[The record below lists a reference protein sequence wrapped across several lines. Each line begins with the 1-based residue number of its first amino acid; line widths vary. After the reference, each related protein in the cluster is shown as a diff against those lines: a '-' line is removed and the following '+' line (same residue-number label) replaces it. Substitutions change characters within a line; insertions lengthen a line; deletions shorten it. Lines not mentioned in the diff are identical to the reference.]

1 MDNDAKNLAC
11 RAVLTLAVSLLPAA
25 GAAGEQG
32 PTRRGALFGFEL
44 RDHTHE
50 HWLEE
55 FFYTDEGRPPGW
67 AEPAPE
73 PAPGPEP
80 TPDPAPEPTPDP
92 APEPTPDPTPSAASR
107 YREVPPGAVPS
118 RFYSTPRPTPG
129 DTLLP
134 RSARYYRA
142 PTDLILPDERLSDEA
157 FRAQL
162 YPYLPS
168 FGETR
173 PREYDPKYDY
183 FGFRIFESGCFA
195 PVDYQAH
202 LRQAC
207 SEGHQE
213 GHQGSINVQHAY
225 ARGLSGRGVRI
236 GIADYGVDILH
247 PEFAGR
253 VQRAGSFLTRKIPFL
268 FGPESLE
275 EAFEGCGSE
284 AVNCRVFEID
294 ASGDRALIEHYAHR
308 IIELWGRFPNQYH
321 TWFIRD
327 LSRGADGWHAIPGL
341 YTRQL
346 FDVPPDFVEPPYPD
360 WYPHHGTTV
369 AAVAAGLRYGIAP
382 GATIVPMLH
391 REFDNIHFNGGADLT
406 GDDASKAS
414 AYRDFLSH
422 FDIINHSHGPISR
435 QSRFALSY
443 EDRLREEFPAYWAA
457 FTQRDAREKTIEVWA
472 AGNDS
477 SSRPDLEASLPVRE
491 PAVRGHW
498 LAVVAVHDE
507 QVGFVGGGTV
517 AQTIARYS
525 NHCGTLPG
533 DWNPQAHGRHYCLA
547 APGEGYAAL
556 PNVDPPPPLTDT
568 WDPDD
573 ANLGPRQVPITG
585 TSFSAPIVAGGIA
598 LVMEQF
604 RGQLSNRE
612 VALRVVNTA
621 NNRGRYSDSRI
632 YGAGLLDLDAATAP
646 VGAVSTGTASLR
658 AGLHR
663 TRLATPPAWGRVGR
677 HLAGREVAGFDEW
690 NAPFWQPAASLFAT
704 VPAPQALLPVPGWDE
719 GFEQRALL
727 SHLRWFG
734 AAGREDGLRMT
745 LWGDGFHA
753 AGFRG
758 DLPGSGFA
766 AEKDYHAFGFSGAVM
781 ERLRLGVI
789 VETQTNQ
796 GARPAGAFG
805 AAANSKLVWLAREH
819 AWPLSFASGAA
830 LRLDYL
836 LAAGQP
842 DYARGAM
849 FNATG
854 SLYSAASLALEH
866 RGSAT
871 RTRLSIGQ
879 PLRAESGRGTLRYA
893 VGRDRAGNWRYEEAR
908 FALRPET
915 RELRFQLR
923 HDRPLFKGQLA
934 VELSYAHNADHVP
947 GQHRAQAGLGYRLS
961 W

>member
-1 MDNDAKNLAC
+1 MDIETKNRAC
-11 RAVLTLAVSLLPAA
+11 RAVLTMAIFLLPAA

-32 PTRRGALFGFEL
+32 PQRRDARFGFEQ

-67 AEPAPE
+67 TPPTAEPEPQPEPAPAPE
-73 PAPGPEP
+73 PE
-80 TPDPAPEPTPDP
+80 PAP
-92 APEPTPDPTPSAASR
+92 ALEPTPDPTPPTASL

-118 RFYSTPRPTPG
+118 PLRSAPGPTTPG

-134 RSARYYRA
+134 RSATYYRA
-142 PTDLILPDERLSDEA
+142 PTDLILPDEHLSDEA
-157 FRAQL
+157 FRAEL
-162 YPYLPS
+162 SRYLPS
-168 FGETR
+168 FGKNR
-173 PREYDPKYDY
+173 PTEYDLKYEY
-183 FGFRIFESGCFA
+183 FNFRIFESGCFV
-195 PVDYQAH
+195 PVDERLHYDEE
-202 LRQAC
+202 C
-207 SEGHQE
+207 PNSEGEGHQF
-213 GHQGSINVQHAY
+213 GHEGSINVQHAY
-225 ARGLSGRGVRI
+225 ARGLSGRGIRI
-236 GIADYGVDILH
+236 GIAEEEIDILH

-253 VQRAGSFLTRKIPFL
+253 MQRRGTFLSGISFEPGANAFNACWDEAAG
-268 FGPESLE
+268 
-275 EAFEGCGSE
+275 
-284 AVNCRVFEID
+284 CRVFEID
-294 ASGDRALIEHYAHR
+294 ASGDRALIGHYAYR
-308 IIELWGRFPNQYH
+308 IIESERRFPDAYN

-327 LSRGADGWHAIPGL
+327 ISRDADNWYGISGL
-341 YTRQL
+341 YGNL
-346 FDVPPDFVEPPYPD
+346 GDP
-360 WYPHHGTTV
+360 HGTTV
-369 AAVAAGLRYGIAP
+369 ASVAAGWRYGVAP
-382 GATIVPMLH
+382 GATIVPLLPE
-391 REFDNIHFNGGADLT
+391 EFERIHFYGDAYLT

-422 FDIINHSHGPISR
+422 FDIINHSYTTFFD
-435 QSRFALSY
+435 QSYLTLSY
-443 EDRLREEFPAYWAA
+443 EDWLRETFPEFWAA

-472 AGNDS
+472 AGNGGRG
-477 SSRPDLEASLPVRE
+477 RPDLDPSLPVRE

-498 LAVVAVHDE
+498 LAVAAVRDE
-507 QVGFVGGGTV
+507 QVGFVGPGIV
-517 AQTIARYS
+517 AQTITDYS
-525 NHCGTLPG
+525 NRCGTLPG

-547 APGEGYAAL
+547 APGNVYVAA
-556 PNVDPPPPLTDT
+556 PNVNPPPPLP
-568 WDPDD
+568 DPRSADYVD
-573 ANLGPRQVPITG
+573 PPRHEGVVNG
-585 TSFSAPIVAGGIA
+585 TSYAAPIVAGGIA
-598 LVMEQF
+598 LVMERF

-646 VGAVSTGTASLR
+646 VGEVSTGTASLQ

-677 HLAGREVAGFDEW
+677 HLAGREVAGFDAW

-704 VPAPQALLPVPGWDE
+704 VPAPQAILPMPGWDE

-734 AAGREDGLRMT
+734 AGREGQKDGLRMT

-753 AGFRG
+753 AGFRA
-758 DLPGSGFA
+758 DFSGSGFA
-766 AEKDYHAFGFSGAVM
+766 AETDYHAFGFSGELM
-781 ERLRLGVI
+781 ERLRLGLI

-796 GARPAGAFG
+796 GSRPAGAFG
-805 AAANSKLVWLAREH
+805 AAANSKLAWLAREH
-819 AWPLSFASGAA
+819 AWPLSWAGGVA

-893 VGRDRAGNWRYEEAR
+893 VGRDREGNWRYEQLR

-915 RELRFQLR
+915 REVRFQLR

-934 VELSYAHNADHVP
+934 LELSYAHNADHIP
-947 GQHRAQAGLGYRLS
+947 GQHRAQAGLGYRLN

>member
-1 MDNDAKNLAC
+1 MDSDAKNLAC
-11 RAVLTLAVSLLPAA
+11 RAVLTMAVFLLPAA

-32 PTRRGALFGFEL
+32 PQRRDALFEFEL

-67 AEPAPE
+67 TSPTAEPE
-73 PAPGPEP
+73 PV
-80 TPDPAPEPTPDP
+80 PAPEPTPDSTTPPAASPLPPEPVP
-92 APEPTPDPTPSAASR
+92 APLTAA
-107 YREVPPGAVPS
+107 PG
-118 RFYSTPRPTPG
+118 PTPG

-134 RSARYYRA
+134 RSATYYRA
-142 PTDLILPDERLSDEA
+142 PTDLILPDECLSDGA

-162 YPYLPS
+162 SHYLPS
-168 FGETR
+168 FGGTPEQIL
-173 PREYDPKYDY
+173 DDFKFQQVGDY
-183 FGFRIFESGCFA
+183 WDG
-195 PVDYQAH
+195 
-202 LRQAC
+202 
-207 SEGHQE
+207 
-213 GHQGSINVQHAY
+213 INAEHAY

-236 GIADYGVDILH
+236 GIADFGVDILH
-247 PEFAGR
+247 TEFTGR
-253 VQRAGSFLTRKIPFL
+253 VQRAGSFLTRKIPYDY
-268 FGPESLE
+268 GPEDLE
-275 EAFEGCGSE
+275 EAFNACWDELAG
-284 AVNCRVFEID
+284 CRVFEIE
-294 ASGDRALIEHYAHR
+294 AGGDRALIEHYAHR
-308 IIELWGRFPNQYH
+308 IIEIWGRFPDEYN

-327 LSRGADGWHAIPGL
+327 LSRDADGWYAIPGL
-341 YTRQL
+341 YTRKHYYSE
-346 FDVPPDFVEPPYPD
+346 DRPYPD
-360 WYPHHGTTV
+360 WVPYHGTTA
-369 AAVAAGLRYGIAP
+369 AAVAAGLRSGVAP
-382 GATIVPMLH
+382 GATIVPVLLDG
-391 REFDNIHFNGGADLT
+391 FQNTHFTGDAWRT
-406 GDDASKAS
+406 GDDASKAR

-422 FDIINHSHGPISR
+422 FDIINHSYGTIFEYSY
-435 QSRFALSY
+435 LSLGFD
-443 EDRLREEFPAYWAA
+443 DRLMEEFPEFWAA

-472 AGNDS
+472 AGNNS

-498 LAVVAVHDE
+498 LAAVAVGKRRVSSDHY
-507 QVGFVGGGTV
+507 
-517 AQTIARYS
+517 ALTIERYS
-525 NHCGTLPG
+525 NHCGALPG

-547 APGEGYAAL
+547 AHGNVYLASPNRPLRSDGDASGTSYAA
-556 PNVDPPPPLTDT
+556 PV
-568 WDPDD
+568 
-573 ANLGPRQVPITG
+573 
-585 TSFSAPIVAGGIA
+585 VAGGIA

-621 NNRGRYSDSRI
+621 NNRGRFSDSHI

-646 VGAVSTGTASLR
+646 VGEVSTGTASLQ

-704 VPAPQALLPVPGWDE
+704 TPAPQTLLPMPGWDE

-745 LWGDGFHA
+745 LWGDNVHA

-766 AEKDYHAFGFSGAVM
+766 AETDYHAFGFSGAVM

-854 SLYSAASLALEH
+854 SLYSAATLALEH

-893 VGRDRAGNWRYEEAR
+893 VGRDRAGNWRYEQAR

-915 RELRFQLR
+915 REVRFQLR

-934 VELSYAHNADHVP
+934 IELSYAHNADHVP
-947 GQHRAQAGLGYRLS
+947 GQHRAQAGLGYHLS

>member
-1 MDNDAKNLAC
+1 MDIDAKNRAW
-11 RAVLTLAVSLLPAA
+11 RAVLTLAVFLLPAA

-32 PTRRGALFGFEL
+32 PQRRDAPLAASPYPALSPE
-44 RDHTHE
+44 
-50 HWLEE
+50 
-55 FFYTDEGRPPGW
+55 PV
-67 AEPAPE
+67 PAPLT
-73 PAPGPEP
+73 PAPGP
-80 TPDPAPEPTPDP
+80 
-92 APEPTPDPTPSAASR
+92 
-107 YREVPPGAVPS
+107 
-118 RFYSTPRPTPG
+118 TPG
-129 DTLLP
+129 NTLLP
-134 RSARYYRA
+134 ERATYYQA
-142 PTDLILPDERLSDEA
+142 PADLILPDERLSDEA
-157 FRAQL
+157 FRERL
-162 YPYLPS
+162 SHYLPS
-168 FGETR
+168 FGGNPEQILDDFKFQQVTGW
-173 PREYDPKYDY
+173 D
-183 FGFRIFESGCFA
+183 G
-195 PVDYQAH
+195 
-202 LRQAC
+202 
-207 SEGHQE
+207 
-213 GHQGSINVQHAY
+213 INAEHAY

-236 GIADYGVDILH
+236 GIVDTGVDILH

-253 VQRAGSFLTRKIPFL
+253 VQRRGTFIVRKIPSVIYA
-268 FGPESLE
+268 GDPELYPKNLP
-275 EAFEGCGSE
+275 EAFSGCREEG
-284 AVNCRVFEID
+284 ANCRVFEID

-308 IIELWGRFPNQYH
+308 IIESERRFPDEYN

-327 LSRGADGWHAIPGL
+327 LSRDAAGWHAFPGQ
-341 YTRQL
+341 YGEIDSTIVKR
-346 FDVPPDFVEPPYPD
+346 PD
-360 WYPHHGTTV
+360 HGTTV
-369 AAVAAGLRYGIAP
+369 ASVAAGWRYGVAP
-382 GATIVPMLH
+382 GATIVPLLES
-391 REFDNIHFNGGADLT
+391 EFRSIHFAGDAYRT
-406 GDDASKAS
+406 GDDASKAA

-422 FDIINHSHGPISR
+422 SDIINYSAGGSADYDY
-435 QSRFALSY
+435 QVN
-443 EDRLREEFPAYWAA
+443 REAWYKRNFPAYWAA
-457 FTQRDAREKTIEVWA
+457 FTQRDAQEKTIIVWA
-472 AGNDS
+472 AGNDFS
-477 SSRPDLEASLPVRE
+477 YRLSPAASLPARE
-491 PAVRGHW
+491 PAVRGHY
-498 LAVVAVHDE
+498 LAVAALADN
-507 QVGFVGGGTV
+507 GN
-517 AQTIARYS
+517 IAAYS
-525 NHCGTLPG
+525 NHCGPLPD
-533 DWNPQAHGRHYCLA
+533 DWNPQAHGRHYCLT
-547 APGEGYAAL
+547 APAPPRRADRNFNPET
-556 PNVDPPPPLTDT
+556 DPR
-568 WDPDD
+568 D
-573 ANLGPRQVPITG
+573 ADVSFHRENNSGG
-585 TSFSAPIVAGGIA
+585 TSLSAPLVAGGLA

-621 NNRGRYSDSRI
+621 NNTGIYADAAI
-632 YGAGLLDLDAATAP
+632 YGAGMLDLDAATAP
-646 VGAVSTGTASLR
+646 VGAVSTGTASLQ
-658 AGLHR
+658 AGFHR

-704 VPAPQALLPVPGWDE
+704 VPAPQAILPMPGWDE

-734 AAGREDGLRMT
+734 ASGAGREDGLRMT
-745 LWGDGFHA
+745 LWGDNVHA

-766 AEKDYHAFGFSGAVM
+766 AETDYHAFGFSGAVM

-819 AWPLSFASGAA
+819 AWPLSFASGMA

-915 RELRFQLR
+915 REVRFQLR

-947 GQHRAQAGLGYRLS
+947 GQHRAQAGLGYRRA

>member
-1 MDNDAKNLAC
+1 MDIEAKNRAC
-11 RAVLTLAVSLLPAA
+11 RAVLTLAVFLLPAA
-25 GAAGEQG
+25 AAGEQG
-32 PTRRGALFGFEL
+32 PQWSDARFGFEL

-55 FFYTDEGRPPGW
+55 FFHTDEGRPPGW
-67 AEPAPE
+67 TPPTAEPEPARAPE
-73 PAPGPEP
+73 PAP
-80 TPDPAPEPTPDP
+80 
-92 APEPTPDPTPSAASR
+92 DPTPELDPTPPIASL

-118 RFYSTPRPTPG
+118 PLRHASYQGPTPG

-134 RSARYYRA
+134 RSAIYYRA

-157 FRAQL
+157 FRAEL
-162 YPYLPS
+162 SRYLPS
-168 FGETR
+168 FGGTPEQILDDFKFQHVYTR
-173 PREYDPKYDY
+173 D
-183 FGFRIFESGCFA
+183 
-195 PVDYQAH
+195 
-202 LRQAC
+202 L
-207 SEGHQE
+207 
-213 GHQGSINVQHAY
+213 INSAYAY

-236 GIADYGVDILH
+236 GIADFGVDIRH
-247 PEFAGR
+247 REFTGR
-253 VQRAGSFLTRKIPFL
+253 VQRTGAFLTRKIPYDY
-268 FGPESLE
+268 GPEDLE
-275 EAFEGCGSE
+275 EAFNGCWDE
-284 AVNCRVFEID
+284 AAQCRVFEID

-308 IIELWGRFPNQYH
+308 IIESGLGFPSEYH

-327 LSRGADGWHAIPGL
+327 ISRDADGWYAIPGL
-341 YTRQL
+341 YTRR
-346 FDVPPDFVEPPYPD
+346 FFYDPPYSD
-360 WYPHHGTTV
+360 WAPRHGTQV
-369 AAVAAGLRYGIAP
+369 ASVAAGWLFGIAP
-382 GATIVPMLH
+382 GATIVPVFLDAFL
-391 REFDNIHFNGGADLT
+391 ETHFYGDADLT
-406 GDDASKAS
+406 GDDASKAQ

-422 FDIINHSHGPISR
+422 FDIINHSYGTIFE
-435 QSRFALSY
+435 QSYRSLSFD
-443 EDRLREEFPAYWAA
+443 DRLKREFPAYWAA

-472 AGNDS
+472 AGNNS
-477 SSRPDLEASLPVRE
+477 LGRPKLEASLPVRE
-491 PAVRGHW
+491 PAVRGHY
-498 LAVVAVHDE
+498 LAVVAAEYVN
-507 QVGFVGGGTV
+507 VGSGATDVITL
-517 AQTIARYS
+517 QIAGYS
-525 NHCGTLPG
+525 NRCGTLPG
-533 DWNPQAHGRHYCLA
+533 DWNPQAHGRHYCLTARGSNIQA
-547 APGEGYAAL
+547 AVPKVDHYR
-556 PNVDPPPPLTDT
+556 NVD
-568 WDPDD
+568 
-573 ANLGPRQVPITG
+573 G
-585 TSFSAPIVAGGIA
+585 TSYAAPIVVGGIA
-598 LVMEQF
+598 LVMERF

-632 YGAGLLDLDAATAP
+632 YGAGLLDLEAATAP
-646 VGAVSTGTASLR
+646 VGEVSTGTASLQ
-658 AGLHR
+658 ANIHR

-677 HLAGREVAGFDEW
+677 HLAGREVAGFDAW

-704 VPAPQALLPVPGWDE
+704 VPAPQAILPMPGWDE

-734 AAGREDGLRMT
+734 AAGEGREDRGLRIT

-753 AGFRG
+753 AGFRA
-758 DLPGSGFA
+758 DFSGSGFA
-766 AEKDYHAFGFSGAVM
+766 AETDYHTFGFSGEVM
-781 ERLRLGVI
+781 ERLRLGLI

-796 GARPAGAFG
+796 GSRPAGAFG
-805 AAANSKLVWLAREH
+805 AAANSKLAWLAREH
-819 AWPLSFASGAA
+819 AWPLSWAGGVA

-871 RTRLSIGQ
+871 RTRLSVGQ

-893 VGRDRAGNWRYEEAR
+893 VGRDRAGNWRYEQLR

-934 VELSYAHNADHVP
+934 LELSYAHNADHVP

>member
-1 MDNDAKNLAC
+1 MDSDAKNRAW
-11 RAVLTLAVSLLPAA
+11 RAVLTLALFLLTAA
-25 GAAGEQG
+25 G
-32 PTRRGALFGFEL
+32 
-44 RDHTHE
+44 
-50 HWLEE
+50 
-55 FFYTDEGRPPGW
+55 
-67 AEPAPE
+67 PAPLAASPYPELPPE
-73 PAPGPEP
+73 PVLAPLTVAPG
-80 TPDPAPEPTPDP
+80 
-92 APEPTPDPTPSAASR
+92 
-107 YREVPPGAVPS
+107 
-118 RFYSTPRPTPG
+118 PTPG

-134 RSARYYRA
+134 ENATYYRA
-142 PTDLILPDERLSDEA
+142 PADLILPDERLTDGA
-157 FRAQL
+157 FREL
-162 YPYLPS
+162 LSHYLPT
-168 FGETR
+168 FGGNPAQILNDFKFQQTG
-173 PREYDPKYDY
+173 YLWD
-183 FGFRIFESGCFA
+183 G
-195 PVDYQAH
+195 
-202 LRQAC
+202 
-207 SEGHQE
+207 
-213 GHQGSINVQHAY
+213 INAEHAY

-236 GIADYGVDILH
+236 GIADTGVDILH

-253 VQRAGSFLTRKIPFL
+253 AQRRGTFIVRKIPSFAYS
-268 FGPESLE
+268 GSPEVSPQNLP
-275 EAFEGCGSE
+275 EAFSGCQEEGAE
-284 AVNCRVFEID
+284 CRVFEID

-308 IIELWGRFPNQYH
+308 IIESEGRFPDAYN

-327 LSRGADGWHAIPGL
+327 LSRGADGWHAFPGQ
-341 YTRQL
+341 YD
-346 FDVPPDFVEPPYPD
+346 DVKTGIFLGGSRPQPE
-360 WYPHHGTTV
+360 HGTTV
-369 AAVAAGLRYGIAP
+369 ASVAAGWRYGIAP
-382 GATIVPMLH
+382 GATIRPLL
-391 REFDNIHFNGGADLT
+391 RAEFRSIHFGGDAYDT
-406 GDDASKAS
+406 GDDASKAQ

-422 FDIINHSHGPISR
+422 SDIINYSVGSSEQDWHINIEAFYKR
-435 QSRFALSY
+435 N
-443 EDRLREEFPAYWAA
+443 FPAFWAA
-457 FTQRDAREKTIEVWA
+457 FTQQDAQEKTIEVWA
-472 AGNDS
+472 AGNSGRD
-477 SSRPDLEASLPVRE
+477 RPDSAAALPARE

-498 LAVVAVHDE
+498 LVVAALAYN
-507 QVGFVGGGTV
+507 GN
-517 AQTIARYS
+517 IAGYS
-525 NHCGTLPG
+525 NRCGPLPG
-533 DWNPQAHGRHYCLA
+533 DWNPEPQAHGRHYCLT
-547 APGEGYAAL
+547 APGLLRVAY
-556 PNVDPPPPLTDT
+556 PNFNPETNPE
-568 WDPDD
+568 D
-573 ANLGPRQVPITG
+573 ADVSFHQQSSG
-585 TSFSAPIVAGGIA
+585 TSLSAPLVAGGIA

-612 VALRVVNTA
+612 VALRVINTA

-632 YGAGLLDLDAATAP
+632 YGAGMLDLDAATAP
-646 VGAVSTGTASLR
+646 VGEVSTGTASLQ

-704 VPAPQALLPVPGWDE
+704 VPAPQAILPVPGWDE

-734 AAGREDGLRMT
+734 ASGAGREDGLRMT
-745 LWGDGFHA
+745 LWGDNVHA
-753 AGFRG
+753 AGFRA
-758 DLPGSGFA
+758 DFPGSGFA
-766 AEKDYHAFGFSGAVM
+766 AETDYHAFGFSGAVM

-866 RGSAT
+866 RGAAT

-915 RELRFQLR
+915 REVRFQLR

-934 VELSYAHNADHVP
+934 IELSYAHNADHVP
-947 GQHRAQAGLGYRLS
+947 GQHRAQAGLGYRRA

>member
-1 MDNDAKNLAC
+1 MDINAKNLAC
-11 RAVLTLAVSLLPAA
+11 RAVLTMAVFLLSAA

-32 PTRRGALFGFEL
+32 STRRDALFGFEL

-67 AEPAPE
+67 AEPE
-73 PAPGPEP
+73 PAPA
-80 TPDPAPEPTPDP
+80 PAPEPTPAP
-92 APEPTPDPTPSAASR
+92 APEPTPEPDPTPSAASR

-129 DTLLP
+129 DTPLP
-134 RSARYYRA
+134 RSAFYYRA
-142 PTDLILPDERLSDEA
+142 PTDLILPDERLSAEA
-157 FRAQL
+157 FRNEL
-162 YPYLPS
+162 LRYLPS
-168 FGETR
+168 FGENR
-173 PREYDPKYDY
+173 PEQFVYEWD
-183 FGFRIFESGCFA
+183 
-195 PVDYQAH
+195 
-202 LRQAC
+202 
-207 SEGHQE
+207 
-213 GHQGSINVQHAY
+213 QGSPLKYQYVGFWWGVNGEDRDGNINAAHAY

-236 GIADYGVDILH
+236 GIVDTGVDILH
-247 PEFAGR
+247 SEFAGR
-253 VQRAGSFLTRKIPFL
+253 VQRAGSFLTRKIPYIY
-268 FGPESLE
+268 GPRDLA
-275 EAFEGCGSE
+275 EAFSACRDE
-284 AVNCRVFEID
+284 AANCRVFEID

-308 IIELWGRFPNQYH
+308 ILELWGRFPDEYNA
-321 TWFIRD
+321 WFIRD
-327 LSRGADGWHAIPGL
+327 LSRDAAGWYAIPGL
-341 YTRQL
+341 YREEL
-346 FDVPPDFVEPPYPD
+346 GYERPD
-360 WYPHHGTTV
+360 HGTGV
-369 AAVAAGLRYGIAP
+369 ASVAAGWRYGIAP
-382 GATIVPMLH
+382 GATIGSLLEGEFESLH
-391 REFDNIHFNGGADLT
+391 FWGSAHRT
-406 GDDASKAS
+406 GDDASRAR

-422 FDIINHSHGPISR
+422 FDIINYSVGSYFTDLQVSGEDWYRRHLP
-435 QSRFALSY
+435 AL
-443 EDRLREEFPAYWAA
+443 WAA
-457 FTQRDAREKTIEVWA
+457 LTQRDAQEKTIIVWA
-472 AGNDS
+472 ADNFSLDHPS
-477 SSRPDLEASLPVRE
+477 PAASLPVRE
-491 PAVRGHW
+491 PAVRGHH
-498 LAVVAVHDE
+498 LAVAAVRHE
-507 QVGFVGGGTV
+507 PVFVGNGGT
-517 AQTIARYS
+517 ALTLADPS
-525 NHCGTLPG
+525 NRCGALPD

-547 APGEGYAAL
+547 APGELKFAKPNAL
-556 PNVDPPPPLTDT
+556 PPPPGAGGASRDR
-568 WDPDD
+568 
-573 ANLGPRQVPITG
+573 GEFQSYG
-585 TSFSAPIVAGGIA
+585 TSYAAPIVAGGIA
-598 LVMEQF
+598 LVMERF

-632 YGAGLLDLDAATAP
+632 YGAGLMDLDAATAP
-646 VGAVSTGTASLR
+646 VGAVSTGTASLQ

-677 HLAGREVAGFDEW
+677 HLAGREVAGFDAW

-704 VPAPQALLPVPGWDE
+704 VPAPQAILPMPGWDE

-734 AAGREDGLRMT
+734 ASGAGREDGLRMT
-745 LWGDGFHA
+745 LWGDNFHA

-758 DLPGSGFA
+758 DFPGSGFA
-766 AEKDYHAFGFSGAVM
+766 AETDYHAFGFSGAVM

-836 LAAGQP
+836 VAAGQP

-866 RGSAT
+866 RGTET

-893 VGRDRAGNWRYEEAR
+893 VGRDRAGNWRYEQAR

-915 RELRFQLR
+915 REVRFQLR

-934 VELSYAHNADHVP
+934 IELSYAHNADHVP
-947 GQHRAQAGLGYRLS
+947 GQHRAQAGLGYRLN

>member
-1 MDNDAKNLAC
+1 MDINAKNLAC
-11 RAVLTLAVSLLPAA
+11 RAVLTMAVFLLPAAAA

-32 PTRRGALFGFEL
+32 SARRDALFGFEL

-67 AEPAPE
+67 AEPAPA
-73 PAPGPEP
+73 PA
-80 TPDPAPEPTPDP
+80 P
-92 APEPTPDPTPSAASR
+92 APEPTPDPTPAPEPTPEPDPTPPAASL

-129 DTLLP
+129 DTPLP
-134 RSARYYRA
+134 RSAAYYRA

-157 FRAQL
+157 FRNEL
-162 YPYLPS
+162 LLYLPS
-168 FGETR
+168 FGGNR
-173 PREYDPKYDY
+173 PEQILNDFKFQQLVYGWD
-183 FGFRIFESGCFA
+183 G
-195 PVDYQAH
+195 
-202 LRQAC
+202 
-207 SEGHQE
+207 
-213 GHQGSINVQHAY
+213 INVEHAY

-236 GIADYGVDILH
+236 GIDDFGVDILH
-247 PEFAGR
+247 PQFAGR
-253 VQRAGSFLTRKIPFL
+253 VQRAGSFLTRKIPYDY
-268 FGPESLE
+268 GPDDLE
-275 EAFEGCGSE
+275 EAFNACWDE
-284 AVNCRVFEID
+284 AAGCRVFEID
-294 ASGDRALIEHYAHR
+294 AGGDRALIEHYAHR
-308 IIELWGRFPNQYH
+308 IIELWGRFPDEYH

-327 LSRGADGWHAIPGL
+327 LSRDADGWHAIPGL
-341 YTRQL
+341 YAHDGIRRSY
-346 FDVPPDFVEPPYPD
+346 FDWSPR
-360 WYPHHGTTV
+360 HGTAV
-369 AAVAAGLRYGIAP
+369 ASVAAGWNFGIAP
-382 GATIVPMLH
+382 GATIVPLYQDEIGYLYFH
-391 REFDNIHFNGGADLT
+391 GYGYRT
-406 GDDASKAS
+406 GDDASAS
-414 AYRDFLSH
+414 RAYQDFLSH
-422 FDIINHSHGPISR
+422 FDIVTQTYSSTGDLPY
-435 QSRFALSY
+435 LD
-443 EDRLREEFPAYWAA
+443 EDWYKRHWPAFWAA
-457 FTQRDAREKTIEVWA
+457 FTQRDAPEKTIQVWS
-472 AGNDS
+472 AGNL
-477 SSRPDLEASLPVRE
+477 SRDRPNPEPSLPARE
-491 PAVRGHW
+491 PAVRGHY
-498 LAVVAVHDE
+498 LAVAAAG
-507 QVGFVGGGTV
+507 QG
-517 AQTIARYS
+517 QIAYYS
-525 NHCGTLPG
+525 NRCGPLPD
-533 DWNPQAHGRHYCLA
+533 DWNPEPQAHGRHYCLT
-547 APGEGYAAL
+547 APGNVRATLPEVNRYQRLEGTSYAASL
-556 PNVDPPPPLTDT
+556 VT
-568 WDPDD
+568 
-573 ANLGPRQVPITG
+573 
-585 TSFSAPIVAGGIA
+585 GGIA
-598 LVMEQF
+598 LVMERF

-646 VGAVSTGTASLR
+646 VGAVSTGTATMQ
-658 AGLHR
+658 AAIAA
-663 TRLATPPAWGRVGR
+663 TRLQTPAAWGDLGQRLQG
-677 HLAGREVAGFDEW
+677 LEIAGFDSW

-704 VPAPQALLPVPGWDE
+704 VPAPQAILPVPGWDE

-734 AAGREDGLRMT
+734 ASGAGREDGLRMT
-745 LWGDGFHA
+745 LWGDNVHA

-758 DLPGSGFA
+758 DFSGSGFA
-766 AEKDYHAFGFSGAVM
+766 AETDYHAFGFSGEVM

-866 RGSAT
+866 RGAAT
-871 RTRLSIGQ
+871 RTRLSLGQ

>member
-1 MDNDAKNLAC
+1 MDSDPKNLVC
-11 RAVLTLAVSLLPAA
+11 RAVLAMAVFLLPAA

-32 PTRRGALFGFEL
+32 PLTLV
-44 RDHTHE
+44 
-50 HWLEE
+50 
-55 FFYTDEGRPPGW
+55 
-67 AEPAPE
+67 PAPASFSSFHSLWFSPPKSLVPNPPAASPYPALPPE
-73 PAPGPEP
+73 PVPAPLTPAPG
-80 TPDPAPEPTPDP
+80 
-92 APEPTPDPTPSAASR
+92 
-107 YREVPPGAVPS
+107 
-118 RFYSTPRPTPG
+118 PTPG

-134 RSARYYRA
+134 ENATYYRA

-157 FRAQL
+157 FRERL
-162 YPYLPS
+162 RHYLPS
-168 FGETR
+168 FGGTPEQILNDFKFQQV
-173 PREYDPKYDY
+173 YGWD
-183 FGFRIFESGCFA
+183 G
-195 PVDYQAH
+195 
-202 LRQAC
+202 
-207 SEGHQE
+207 
-213 GHQGSINVQHAY
+213 INAEHAY

-236 GIADYGVDILH
+236 GIVDTGVDILH

-253 VQRAGSFLTRKIPFL
+253 VQRRGTFMVRQIPYDDIDAGVSAVVDPLSEDFS
-268 FGPESLE
+268 GCQE
-275 EAFEGCGSE
+275 EGAE
-284 AVNCRVFEID
+284 CRVFEID

-308 IIELWGRFPNQYH
+308 IIESERRFPDAYD

-327 LSRGADGWHAIPGL
+327 LSRDAGAGWYAFPGQYDETGL
-341 YTRQL
+341 SGRQ
-346 FDVPPDFVEPPYPD
+346 PA
-360 WYPHHGTTV
+360 HGTLV
-369 AAVAAGLRYGIAP
+369 ASVAAGWRYGIAP
-382 GATIVPMLH
+382 GATIVPLLYD
-391 REFDNIHFNGGADLT
+391 ENIHLYFFR
-406 GDDASKAS
+406 DASKAR
-414 AYRDFLSH
+414 AYRDYLSH
-422 FDIINHSHGPISR
+422 SDIINYSAG
-435 QSRFALSY
+435 SY
-443 EDRLREEFPAYWAA
+443 DYDIQVSNEAVDKEFFPAYWAA
-457 FTQRDAREKTIEVWA
+457 FTQRDAPEKTIIVWA

-477 SSRPDLEASLPVRE
+477 LDRPSPASSLPARE

-498 LAVVAVHDE
+498 LAVAAAE
-507 QVGFVGGGTV
+507 QG
-517 AQTIARYS
+517 QIASYS
-525 NHCGTLPG
+525 SRCGALPG
-533 DWNPQAHGRHYCLA
+533 DWNPQAHGRHYCLT
-547 APGEGYAAL
+547 APAELRVAY
-556 PNVDPPPPLTDT
+556 PNFNPTTNPEDA
-568 WDPDD
+568 D
-573 ANLGPRQVPITG
+573 ANFHWQSGG
-585 TSFSAPIVAGGIA
+585 TSLSAPLVSGGIA
-598 LVMEQF
+598 LVMERF

-612 VALRVVNTA
+612 IALRVVNTA
-621 NNRGRYSDSRI
+621 NNTGIYADAAI
-632 YGAGLLDLDAATAP
+632 YGAGMLDLDAATAP
-646 VGAVSTGTASLR
+646 VGEVSTGTASLQ

-704 VPAPQALLPVPGWDE
+704 VPAPQAILPRPGWDE

-734 AAGREDGLRMT
+734 ASGAGREDGLRMT
-745 LWGDGFHA
+745 LWGDNVHA

-758 DLPGSGFA
+758 DSHGSGFA
-766 AEKDYHAFGFSGAVM
+766 SETDYHAFGFSGAVM

-805 AAANSKLVWLAREH
+805 VAANSKLVWVAREH
-819 AWPLSFASGAA
+819 AWPLAPAGGVA

-836 LAAGQP
+836 VAAGQP
-842 DYARGAM
+842 EYARGAM

-893 VGRDRAGNWRYEEAR
+893 VGRDRAGNWRYEQAR

-915 RELRFQLR
+915 REARFQLR

-947 GQHRAQAGLGYRLS
+947 GQHRAQAGLGYRRA

>member
-1 MDNDAKNLAC
+1 MDSDAKNLAC
-11 RAVLTLAVSLLPAA
+11 RAVLTLAVFLLPAAAA

-32 PTRRGALFGFEL
+32 PHRREAPFGFEL

-55 FFYTDEGRPPGW
+55 FFHTDEGRPPGW
-67 AEPAPE
+67 AEPEPE
-73 PAPGPEP
+73 PA
-80 TPDPAPEPTPDP
+80 PAPEPTPDP
-92 APEPTPDPTPSAASR
+92 TPAPEPTPELDPTPSAASR

-134 RSARYYRA
+134 RSAAYYRA

-162 YPYLPS
+162 SPYLPS
-168 FGETR
+168 FGTNR
-173 PREYDPKYDY
+173 PEEILDDFKYEYLYLH
-183 FGFRIFESGCFA
+183 G
-195 PVDYQAH
+195 
-202 LRQAC
+202 
-207 SEGHQE
+207 EGLNAE
-213 GHQGSINVQHAY
+213 HAY

-236 GIADYGVDILH
+236 GIDDFGVDILH
-247 PEFAGR
+247 PQFAGR
-253 VQRAGSFLTRKIPFL
+253 VQRAGSFLTRKIPYDY
-268 FGPESLE
+268 GPDDLE
-275 EAFEGCGSE
+275 EAFNACWDE
-284 AVNCRVFEID
+284 AAGCRVFEID
-294 ASGDRALIEHYAHR
+294 AGGDRALIEHYAHR
-308 IIELWGRFPNQYH
+308 IIELWGRFPDEYH

-327 LSRGADGWHAIPGL
+327 LSRAADGWYAIPGL
-341 YTRQL
+341 YTRRHY
-346 FDVPPDFVEPPYPD
+346 DRRDRPYSDWVPY
-360 WYPHHGTTV
+360 HGTAV
-369 AAVAAGLRYGIAP
+369 ASVAAGWFYGVAP
-382 GATIVPMLH
+382 GATIVPVLLNG
-391 REFDNIHFNGGADLT
+391 FWNTHFRGDAYRT
-406 GDDASKAS
+406 GDDASKAR

-422 FDIINHSHGPISR
+422 FDIINHSYGTFFE
-435 QSRFALSY
+435 QSYLSLGF
-443 EDRLREEFPAYWAA
+443 EDRLRENFPEFWAA
-457 FTQRDAREKTIEVWA
+457 FTQRDAREKTIEVWS

-477 SSRPDLEASLPVRE
+477 LNRPDFDASLPVRE
-491 PAVRGHW
+491 PAVRGHY
-498 LAVVAVHDE
+498 LAVADVVD
-507 QVGFVGGGTV
+507 GYRPGTTDNDDRV
-517 AQTIARYS
+517 LLITDYS
-525 NHCGTLPG
+525 NRCGALPG
-533 DWNPQAHGRHYCLA
+533 DWNPQAHGRHYCLTAPA
-547 APGEGYAAL
+547 AGLQGAL
-556 PNVDPPPPLTDT
+556 PKVD
-568 WDPDD
+568 
-573 ANLGPRQVPITG
+573 AYQVYRG
-585 TSFSAPIVAGGIA
+585 TSYAAPIVAGGLA

-632 YGAGLLDLDAATAP
+632 YGAGMLDLDAATAP

-663 TRLATPPAWGRVGR
+663 TRLATPPAWGRVER

-704 VPAPQALLPVPGWDE
+704 VPAPQAILPMPGWDE

-734 AAGREDGLRMT
+734 ARGEGQENGLRMT
-745 LWGDGFHA
+745 LWGDDFHA

-758 DLPGSGFA
+758 DFPGSGFA
-766 AEKDYHAFGFSGAVM
+766 AETDYHAFGFSGELR

-836 LAAGQP
+836 VAAGQP

-947 GQHRAQAGLGYRLS
+947 GQHRAQAGLGYRRA

>member
-1 MDNDAKNLAC
+1 MNKFMDIDAKSRAC
-11 RAVLTLAVSLLPAA
+11 RAVLTMAVFLLPAA
-25 GAAGEQG
+25 GAVGEQG
-32 PTRRGALFGFEL
+32 PQRRDALFEFEL

-67 AEPAPE
+67 MSPTAEPA
-73 PAPGPEP
+73 
-80 TPDPAPEPTPDP
+80 
-92 APEPTPDPTPSAASR
+92 ASP
-107 YREVPPGAVPS
+107 YREVPPGSVPS
-118 RFYSTPRPTPG
+118 PLTTAPGPTPG

-134 RSARYYRA
+134 RSATYYRA
-142 PTDLILPDERLSDEA
+142 PTDLILPDERLNDGDFQGELL
-157 FRAQL
+157 R
-162 YPYLPS
+162 YLPS
-168 FGETR
+168 FGKNR
-173 PREYDPKYDY
+173 PEQILNDFKFQQLVYGWD
-183 FGFRIFESGCFA
+183 G
-195 PVDYQAH
+195 
-202 LRQAC
+202 
-207 SEGHQE
+207 
-213 GHQGSINVQHAY
+213 INAEHAY

-236 GIADYGVDILH
+236 GIEDWGVDILH

-253 VQRAGSFLTRKIPFL
+253 VQRTGTFLPRKIDHTY
-268 FGPESLE
+268 GPEDLE
-275 EAFEGCGSE
+275 EAFNACWDE
-284 AVNCRVFEID
+284 AAGCRVFEID
-294 ASGDRALIEHYAHR
+294 AGGDRALIEHYAHR
-308 IIELWGRFPNQYH
+308 IIESERRFPEAYH

-327 LSRGADGWHAIPGL
+327 LSRDADGWYAIPGL
-341 YTRQL
+341 YAGQDIIGYGR
-346 FDVPPDFVEPPYPD
+346 YSD
-360 WYPHHGTTV
+360 WYPRHGTTV
-369 AAVAAGLRYGIAP
+369 ASVAAGWSFGIAP
-382 GATIVPMLH
+382 GATIVPLFQEEIS
-391 REFDNIHFNGGADLT
+391 RLLWYGDAYYR
-406 GDDASKAS
+406 GDDASKAQ

-422 FDIINHSHGPISR
+422 FDIINHSWGTVVGGWPDGWSR
-435 QSRFALSY
+435 RS
-443 EDRLREEFPAYWAA
+443 FPEAWAA
-457 FTQRDAREKTIEVWA
+457 FTQRDAQEKTIQVWGT
-472 AGNDS
+472 GNDS
-477 SSRPDLEASLPVRE
+477 LDRPSPEASLPARE
-491 PAVRGHW
+491 PAVRGHY
-498 LAVVAVHDE
+498 LAVAAAE
-507 QVGFVGGGTV
+507 QG
-517 AQTIARYS
+517 QIAYYS
-525 NHCGTLPG
+525 NRCGALPG
-533 DWNPQAHGRHYCLA
+533 DWNPQAHGRHYCLT
-547 APGEGYAAL
+547 APASVRAAL
-556 PNVDPPPPLTDT
+556 PNSHYYEVV
-568 WDPDD
+568 
-573 ANLGPRQVPITG
+573 NG
-585 TSFSAPIVAGGIA
+585 TSHAAPIVSGGIA

-621 NNRGRYSDSRI
+621 NNAGIYADAAI

-658 AGLHR
+658 ASLHR

-704 VPAPQALLPVPGWDE
+704 TPAPQALLPMPGWDE

-734 AAGREDGLRMT
+734 ASGAGREEGLRMT
-745 LWGDGFHA
+745 LWGDNVHA

-758 DLPGSGFA
+758 DFAGSGFA
-766 AEKDYHAFGFSGAVM
+766 AETDYHAFGFSGAVM

-836 LAAGQP
+836 VAAGQP

-866 RGSAT
+866 RGAAT

-893 VGRDRAGNWRYEEAR
+893 AGRDRAGNWRYEEAR

-934 VELSYAHNADHVP
+934 IELSYAHNADHVP

>member
-1 MDNDAKNLAC
+1 MALF
-11 RAVLTLAVSLLPAA
+11 LLPAA

-32 PTRRGALFGFEL
+32 PQRRDAPFEFEL

-67 AEPAPE
+67 AEPE
-73 PAPGPEP
+73 PA
-80 TPDPAPEPTPDP
+80 PAPEPTPAP
-92 APEPTPDPTPSAASR
+92 APEPTPAPAPAPEPTPEPDPTPSAASR

-134 RSARYYRA
+134 RSAFYYRA

-162 YPYLPS
+162 SHYLPS
-168 FGETR
+168 FGKDQ
-173 PREYDPKYDY
+173 PREYDPKYEY
-183 FGFRIFESGCFA
+183 FNFRILESGCFA
-195 PVDYQAH
+195 PVAYQEDY

-207 SEGHQE
+207 SEGLQD

-236 GIADYGVDILH
+236 GIDDTGVDIRH
-247 PEFAGR
+247 TEFAGR
-253 VQRAGSFLTRKIPFL
+253 VQRTGSFLTRKIPYT
-268 FGPESLE
+268 FGPRSLE
-275 EAFEGCGSE
+275 VAFNGCWDES
-284 AVNCRVFEID
+284 ANCRVYEID
-294 ASGDRALIEHYAHR
+294 AGGDRALIEHYAHR
-308 IIELWGRFPNQYH
+308 IIELWGRFPDEDD

-341 YTRQL
+341 YAR
-346 FDVPPDFVEPPYPD
+346 YPD
-360 WYPHHGTTV
+360 IHGTTV
-369 AAVAAGLRYGIAP
+369 AAVAAGLRHGIAP
-382 GATIVPMLH
+382 GATIVPLLA
-391 REFDNIHFNGGADLT
+391 REFENIHFYGDAEYT
-406 GDDASKAS
+406 GDDASKAQ

-422 FDIINHSHGPISR
+422 FDIINHSHTTIFEYSYLSVSFDDRISEN
-435 QSRFALSY
+435 FP
-443 EDRLREEFPAYWAA
+443 EFWAA
-457 FTQRDAREKTIEVWA
+457 YTQRDAPEKTIQVWA
-472 AGNDS
+472 AGNDAR
-477 SSRPDLEASLPVRE
+477 SRPDLEPSMPVRE

-498 LAVVAVHDE
+498 LAVVAVDDR
-507 QVGFVGGGTV
+507 QVGNNHVT
-517 AQTIARYS
+517 QTITWYS

-547 APGEGYAAL
+547 APGDAYVAY
-556 PNVDPPPPLTDT
+556 PNRV
-568 WDPDD
+568 
-573 ANLGPRQVPITG
+573 PRSSEVGRWSTETYG
-585 TSFSAPIVAGGIA
+585 TSYAAPIVAGGIA

-612 VALRVVNTA
+612 VALRVINTA
-621 NNRGRYSDSRI
+621 NNRGRYSNSRI

-646 VGAVSTGTASLR
+646 VGAVSTGTASLQ

-704 VPAPQALLPVPGWDE
+704 VPAPQAILPMPGWDE

-734 AAGREDGLRMT
+734 ASGAGREEGLRMT
-745 LWGDGFHA
+745 LWGDNVHA

-758 DLPGSGFA
+758 DFPGSGFA
-766 AEKDYHAFGFSGAVM
+766 AETDYHAFGFSGAVM

-836 LAAGQP
+836 VAAGQP

-934 VELSYAHNADHVP
+934 IELSYAHNADHIP

>member
-1 MDNDAKNLAC
+1 MGNRLVDSDVENLAC
-11 RAVLTLAVSLLPAA
+11 RAVLTIALFLLTAA

-32 PTRRGALFGFEL
+32 PLTLVPA
-44 RDHTHE
+44 
-50 HWLEE
+50 
-55 FFYTDEGRPPGW
+55 P
-67 AEPAPE
+67 AEPSLLAERLTAGAFRERLSSFPHSFVPTLAPAPAPFNSFHSLWLSPPKSLVPTPPASPYPALPPE
-73 PAPGPEP
+73 PVLAPLTPAPGP
-80 TPDPAPEPTPDP
+80 
-92 APEPTPDPTPSAASR
+92 
-107 YREVPPGAVPS
+107 
-118 RFYSTPRPTPG
+118 TPG
-129 DTLLP
+129 NTLLP
-134 RSARYYRA
+134 ENATYYRA
-142 PTDLILPDERLSDEA
+142 PADLILPDERLSDEA

-162 YPYLPS
+162 SHYLPS
-168 FGETR
+168 FGGNPEQILN
-173 PREYDPKYDY
+173 DFKFQQVGDHWD
-183 FGFRIFESGCFA
+183 G
-195 PVDYQAH
+195 
-202 LRQAC
+202 
-207 SEGHQE
+207 
-213 GHQGSINVQHAY
+213 INAEHAY

-236 GIADYGVDILH
+236 GIEDWGVDILH

-253 VQRAGSFLTRKIPFL
+253 VQRRGTFIVRQVPYDDADAGVSSAVDL
-268 FGPESLE
+268 PEVFSGCQE
-275 EAFEGCGSE
+275 EGAE
-284 AVNCRVFEID
+284 CRVFEID

-308 IIELWGRFPNQYH
+308 IIESERRFPDEYN

-327 LSRGADGWHAIPGL
+327 LSRDGAASWLAIPGL
-341 YTRQL
+341 YEDTAT
-346 FDVPPDFVEPPYPD
+346 
-360 WYPHHGTTV
+360 HGTKV
-369 AAVAAGLRYGIAP
+369 ASVAAGWRYGIAL
-382 GATIVPMLH
+382 GATIVPLLN
-391 REFDNIHFNGGADLT
+391 DASIHGYYFNVSSF
-406 GDDASKAS
+406 DASKAQ
-414 AYRDFLSH
+414 AYRDYLSH
-422 FDIINHSHGPISR
+422 FDIINISR
-435 QSRFALSY
+435 GSHPDNYDGQVRY
-443 EDRLREEFPAYWAA
+443 EAWLRKEFPAYWAA
-457 FTQRDAREKTIEVWA
+457 FTQRDAQEKTIEVWA

-477 SSRPDLEASLPVRE
+477 SYRPSPLASRPVRE
-491 PAVRGHW
+491 PAVRGHY
-498 LAVVAVHDE
+498 LAVAAAE
-507 QVGFVGGGTV
+507 QGQIS
-517 AQTIARYS
+517 AIS
-525 NHCGTLPG
+525 NRCGALPD
-533 DWNPQAHGRHYCLA
+533 DWNPQTHGRHYCLT
-547 APGEGYAAL
+547 APGQLRRAV
-556 PNVDPPPPLTDT
+556 PNFNPET
-568 WDPDD
+568 DPDD
-573 ANLGPRQVPITG
+573 ADASFHRRGSVG
-585 TSFSAPIVAGGIA
+585 ATSIAAPMVSGGIA

-604 RGQLSNRE
+604 RRQLSNRE
-612 VALRVVNTA
+612 VALRVINTA
-621 NNRGRYSDSRI
+621 NNAGIYADAAI
-632 YGAGLLDLDAATAP
+632 YGAGLLDLNAATAP
-646 VGAVSTGTASLR
+646 VGEVSTGTATVQ

-704 VPAPQALLPVPGWDE
+704 VPAPQAILPMPGWDE

-734 AAGREDGLRMT
+734 ASGAGREEGLRMT
-745 LWGDGFHA
+745 LWGDNVHA

-758 DLPGSGFA
+758 DFPGSGFA
-766 AEKDYHAFGFSGAVM
+766 AETDYHAFGFSGAVM

-836 LAAGQP
+836 VAAGQP

-934 VELSYAHNADHVP
+934 IELSYAHNADHVP
-947 GQHRAQAGLGYRLS
+947 GQHRAQAGLGYRRA

>member
-1 MDNDAKNLAC
+1 MDSDAKNLAC
-11 RAVLTLAVSLLPAA
+11 CAVLTMAVFLLPAAAA

-32 PTRRGALFGFEL
+32 STRRDALFGFEL

-55 FFYTDEGRPPGW
+55 FFHTDEGRPPGW
-67 AEPAPE
+67 AEPEPE
-73 PAPGPEP
+73 
-80 TPDPAPEPTPDP
+80 P
-92 APEPTPDPTPSAASR
+92 APEPTPDPTPAPESTPEPDPTPSAASL

-129 DTLLP
+129 DTPLP
-134 RSARYYRA
+134 RSAAYYRA

-157 FRAQL
+157 FLEQL

-168 FGETR
+168 FGTNR
-173 PREYDPKYDY
+173 PEQILDDFKFVHT
-183 FGFRIFESGCFA
+183 FGL
-195 PVDYQAH
+195 H
-202 LRQAC
+202 
-207 SEGHQE
+207 GHNAE
-213 GHQGSINVQHAY
+213 HAY

-236 GIADYGVDILH
+236 GIADFGVDILH
-247 PEFAGR
+247 TEFAGR
-253 VQRAGSFLTRKIPFL
+253 VQRAGSFLTRKIY
-268 FGPESLE
+268 SAYLE
-275 EAFEGCGSE
+275 QVFNACWDEVA
-284 AVNCRVFEID
+284 NCRVFEIE
-294 ASGDRALIEHYAHR
+294 AGGDRALVEHYAHR
-308 IIELWGRFPNQYH
+308 IIELWGRFPDKYH

-327 LSRGADGWHAIPGL
+327 LSRDADGWYTIPGL
-341 YTRQL
+341 YTRRRGPSPYS
-346 FDVPPDFVEPPYPD
+346 DWVPD
-360 WYPHHGTTV
+360 HGTAV
-369 AAVAAGLRYGIAP
+369 ASVAAGWHYGIAP
-382 GATIVPMLH
+382 GATIDSMLLNG
-391 REFDNIHFNGGADLT
+391 FLYTHFGGDAYLT

-422 FDIINHSHGPISR
+422 FDIINHSYGTFFE
-435 QSRFALSY
+435 QSYIALGF
-443 EDRLREEFPAYWAA
+443 EDLLREDFPEFWAA
-457 FTQRDAREKTIEVWA
+457 FTQRDAPEKTIEVWA

-477 SSRPDLEASLPVRE
+477 LDRPNLVASLPVRE
-491 PAVRGHW
+491 PAVRGHY
-498 LAVVAVHDE
+498 LAVAAATYEHVFDSAGVITDVAL
-507 QVGFVGGGTV
+507 Q
-517 AQTIARYS
+517 IAAYS
-525 NHCGTLPG
+525 NRCGALPG
-533 DWNPQAHGRHYCLA
+533 DWNPQAHGRHYCLTASGSVWATLPEVNRYRTYVGTSYA
-547 APGEGYAAL
+547 AP
-556 PNVDPPPPLTDT
+556 V
-568 WDPDD
+568 
-573 ANLGPRQVPITG
+573 
-585 TSFSAPIVAGGIA
+585 VAGGLA

-612 VALRVVNTA
+612 VALRVINTA
-621 NNRGRYSDSRI
+621 NNRGLYSDSRI

-646 VGAVSTGTASLR
+646 VGEVSTGTASLQ

-704 VPAPQALLPVPGWDE
+704 APAPQAVLPMPGWDE

-734 AAGREDGLRMT
+734 ASGAGREDGLRMT

-866 RGSAT
+866 RGMAT

-934 VELSYAHNADHVP
+934 LELSYAHNADHIP
-947 GQHRAQAGLGYRLS
+947 GQHRAQAGLGYRRA

>member
-1 MDNDAKNLAC
+1 MDSDAKKRAC
-11 RAVLTLAVSLLPAA
+11 RAVLAMAVFLLPAA

-32 PTRRGALFGFEL
+32 PQRRDALFEFEL
-44 RDHTHE
+44 HE
-50 HWLEE
+50 QWLEDYSFHSLWFSPPKSLVPNPPAASIYPE
-55 FFYTDEGRPPGW
+55 FPP
-67 AEPAPE
+67 ESVPAPLTA
-73 PAPGPEP
+73 APG
-80 TPDPAPEPTPDP
+80 
-92 APEPTPDPTPSAASR
+92 
-107 YREVPPGAVPS
+107 
-118 RFYSTPRPTPG
+118 PTPG

-134 RSARYYRA
+134 ENATYYRA
-142 PTDLILPDERLSDEA
+142 PADLILPDERLTDGA
-157 FRAQL
+157 FREL
-162 YPYLPS
+162 LSHYLPS
-168 FGETR
+168 FGGN
-173 PREYDPKYDY
+173 PAQILDDFKFQQVGD
-183 FGFRIFESGCFA
+183 GWDG
-195 PVDYQAH
+195 
-202 LRQAC
+202 
-207 SEGHQE
+207 
-213 GHQGSINVQHAY
+213 INAERAY

-236 GIADYGVDILH
+236 GIMDTGVDILH

-253 VQRAGSFLTRKIPFL
+253 VQRRGTFMVRKIPHIHRARNL
-268 FGPESLE
+268 PEVFSGCRE
-275 EAFEGCGSE
+275 EGAG
-284 AVNCRVFEID
+284 CRVFEID
-294 ASGDRALIEHYAHR
+294 AGGDRALIERYAHR
-308 IIELWGRFPNQYH
+308 IIESERRFPDEYN

-327 LSRGADGWHAIPGL
+327 ISRDADGWHAIPGT
-341 YTRQL
+341 YKEEADPAKFQ
-346 FDVPPDFVEPPYPD
+346 YPD
-360 WYPHHGTTV
+360 HGNWV
-369 AAVAAGLRYGIAP
+369 ASTAAGWRYGIAP
-382 GATIVPMLH
+382 GATIRPLLLE
-391 REFDNIHFNGGADLT
+391 EFRSIHFDGDAFLA
-406 GDDASKAS
+406 GDDASKAQ

-422 FDIINHSHGPISR
+422 SDIINYSVGSVDYDFQVNHE
-435 QSRFALSY
+435 AW
-443 EDRLREEFPAYWAA
+443 LRERFPAYWAA
-457 FTQRDAREKTIEVWA
+457 FTQRDAQEKTIMVWA
-472 AGNDS
+472 ADNYSLDHPS
-477 SSRPDLEASLPVRE
+477 PKASLPARE

-498 LAVVAVHDE
+498 LAVAAVV
-507 QVGFVGGGTV
+507 QG
-517 AQTIARYS
+517 QIAARS
-525 NHCGTLPG
+525 NRCGALPG
-533 DWNPQAHGRHYCLA
+533 DWNPAPQAHGRHYCLT
-547 APGEGYAAL
+547 APGQLRAAL
-556 PNVDPPPPLTDT
+556 PNFNPEIDPR
-568 WDPDD
+568 D
-573 ANLGPRQVPITG
+573 ADVNDHWFHTLGG
-585 TSFSAPIVAGGIA
+585 ASFSAALVSGGIA
-598 LVMEQF
+598 LVMERF

-621 NNRGRYSDSRI
+621 NNTGIYADAAI

-646 VGAVSTGTASLR
+646 VGEVSTGTTSLQ

-704 VPAPQALLPVPGWDE
+704 TPAPQAVLPMPGWDE

-734 AAGREDGLRMT
+734 ASGEGREDRGLRMT
-745 LWGDGFHA
+745 LWGDKVHA

-758 DLPGSGFA
+758 DSPGRGFA
-766 AEKDYHAFGFSGAVM
+766 AETDYHAFGFSGAVM
-781 ERLRLGVI
+781 ERLRLGLI

-805 AAANSKLVWLAREH
+805 AAANSKLVWVAREH
-819 AWPLSFASGAA
+819 AWPLSFASGVA

-842 DYARGAM
+842 EYARGAM

-893 VGRDRAGNWRYEEAR
+893 VGRDRAGNWRYEQAR

-915 RELRFQLR
+915 REVRFQLR